1 MKKFSLLC
9 KGNRF
14 VLLICVAMFGNASM
28 QAADTKTVYTFD
40 VYRTIGQTDVSVCP
54 TSTSVLCNVL
64 NCTSEGS
71 FETALANSVVKFY
84 AVNAAGSYAAKTSY
98 SLYFTTAGA
107 SVAVANKN
115 KAITTVFDK
124 KSAITL
130 NTFNEKLEDGKS
142 YLVKEAFINVNTKD
156 TVEMHFN
163 VIIGDEQKVVTD
175 MPLFNHRKDKID
187 SWLAT
192 PYVQQ
197 NDEDSE
203 VNNCIQVAP
212 GDKITMGLR
221 VRNEGDKVVFNV
233 KNAAGKSLKNFNS
246 KDFVMEDVTKEN
258 AGIYTLTARYTPA
271 GGTMK
276 TQTCLFCVD
285 VQEHQGEY
293 FDWDADGPK
302 WSYDFR
308 DEYPGGFVVP
318 TKKHTFKKKDGTA
331 ANQVH
336 GNWWSVYWGDN
347 LNSECGSTEVAQK
360 AMENAIAKFDVDF
373 AYIRDEMGWPP
384 DINARQGWK
393 SFIYVFGSGLSNDDT
408 PNTEMG
414 GYQGYTN
421 ADGSGWPCVWASY
434 YPMSRFRDDADKKWD
449 DGEYQREAMIHEG
462 IHALFADYPGC
473 KSSAWFQEAGNVWLQ
488 GAMNAKRGKGA
499 QVSGWLGVGNLICPF
514 MPIECYSGWL
524 QDGSFG
530 GPAAE
535 GVNMYGPSG
544 QVCTWR
550 NLIGG
555 VQYGETF
562 PIFLGLNV
570 GIGSVPWIWRYCTD
584 YVLKGIALGNEAEGV
599 EGIGDEG
606 MRQLIMHYR
615 AKLATM
621 DFKESSNGMRSL
633 LDGAFGTVVKAEW
646 EPYWIDVA
654 PFALTPYQTL
664 ELNDADGWMAP
675 DTTTNPGWS
684 GGNIIPIHVGKNG
697 CEVFFRPEDD
707 NMRCQLCYRTRDGRT
722 FYSQPVFCGKMK
734 LTWDSSN
741 EPANDVVF
749 IVPCNTDYIYEG
761 DAQRKKHWDYRI
773 KLGDGALAPASIRKK
788 WYFYEQ
794 TIIDEDYVATGIETP
809 QIADVNEKLADAKFR
824 ILSGAFYSG
833 QQVRFDLAGVNP
845 ADVVAHLVGMSG
857 VVIDAQPL
865 SSESTIQLPAN
876 LRRGMYILALRYN
889 GKVSTFKVFVE

>member
-1 MKKFSLLC
+1 MRKFTLFRN
-9 KGNRF
+9 GNRF
-14 VLLICVAMFGNASM
+14 VELLCAAMLGTASI

-40 VYRTIGQTDVSVCP
+40 VFRTIDQTDVSVCP
-54 TSTSVLCNVL
+54 TNTSVLGNVL
-64 NCTSEGS
+64 NCASEGS
-71 FETALANSVVKFY
+71 FAIALANSVVKFY
-84 AVNAAGSYAAKTSY
+84 AVNAAGSYAAKNSY

-107 SVAVANKN
+107 AVTAANKN
-115 KAITTVFDK
+115 KAISTVFDEK
-124 KSAITL
+124 AAVNL
-130 NTFNEKLEDGKS
+130 NTFNDKLEEGSS
-142 YLVKEAFINVNTKD
+142 YQVKEAFINVNTKD
-156 TVEMHFN
+156 TVELHFN
-163 VIIGDEQKVVTD
+163 VIIGNKKKVVTD

-197 NDEDSE
+197 NDDEGE
-203 VNNCIQVAP
+203 VSNCIQVAP

-221 VRNEGDKVVFNV
+221 VRNEGDRVVFNV
-233 KNAAGKSLKNFNS
+233 KNAAGKTLKNFTAN
-246 KDFVMEDVTKEN
+246 DFVIDDVTK
-258 AGIYTLTARYTPA
+258 ADIGTYTMTARYTPE
-271 GGTMK
+271 GESMK
-276 TQTCLFCVD
+276 VQTCSFFVD

-308 DEYPGGFVVP
+308 DEYPEGFAVP
-318 TKKHTFKKKDGTA
+318 TKTHTFKKKDGTD

-336 GNWWSVYWGDN
+336 GEWWSVYWGDN
-347 LNSECGSTEVAQK
+347 LNLECGNAATAKK
-360 AMENAIAKFDVDF
+360 AMENAVAKYDVDF
-373 AYIRDEMGWPP
+373 AYIRNEMGWPP

-393 SFIYVFGSGLSNDDT
+393 SFVYVFGSGLAND
-408 PNTEMG
+408 NTSSTEKG
-414 GYQGYTN
+414 GYQSQTYV
-421 ADGSGWPCVWASY
+421 DGRSWPCVWASY

-449 DGEYQREAMIHEG
+449 DGDYQREAMIHEG

-473 KSSAWFQEAGNVWLQ
+473 KKSAWFQEAGNVWLQ
-488 GAMNAKRGKGA
+488 GAMNAKRGLGA

-535 GVNMYGPSG
+535 GVNMYNGS
-544 QVCTWR
+544 QQICTWR

-570 GIGSVPWIWRYCTD
+570 GYGSVPWIWRYCTD
-584 YVLKGIALGNEAEGV
+584 YVLKGIALGNTAEGV

-633 LDGAFGTVVKAEW
+633 LDGYFGAVVKAEW
-646 EPYWIDVA
+646 EPYWIDVP
-654 PFALTPYQTL
+654 PFTLTPYQTL
-664 ELNDADGWMAP
+664 EQNDADGWMAP
-675 DTTTNPGWS
+675 DTVTNPGWS

-722 FYSQPVFCGKMK
+722 FYSQPVQCGKMK
-734 LTWDSSN
+734 LTWTSSN
-741 EPANDVVF
+741 KPANDVVF
-749 IVPCNTDYIYEG
+749 IVPCNTDYIYTG

-773 KLGDGALAPASIRKK
+773 KLGEGAIAPASIRKK

-794 TIIDEDYVATGIETP
+794 TITDEDYVTGIETP
-809 QIADVNEKLADAKFR
+809 EVADAGIQSENTEFR
-824 ILSGAFYSG
+824 ILSGVLHSG

-845 ADVVAHLVGMSG
+845 SDVVAHLVGISG
-857 VVIDAQPL
+857 VVVEEQPM

-889 GKVSTFKVFVE
+889 GKVSSFKVFVE